1 MNLDDK
7 TMLKVRTF
15 TIGPLETNCYLA
27 YDDETKEAVLIDPAV
42 FDKKI
47 VNYIKTHNL
56 NVKFT
61 LNTHGHFDHV
71 GADKEFGY
79 PVLIHEKDRGR
90 LKAHRLLRDQDKVK
104 IKNIVFKIIH
114 TPGHTPGGI
123 SIECSDVLFTGDTLF
138 SGGVGRTDI
147 PFASQS
153 DLEKS
158 IKRLMQYSDNT
169 KIYPGHGPESTIG
182 HEREYNPY
190 A

>member
-1 MNLDDK
+1 MNLDDNI
-7 TMLKVRTF
+7 MLKVQIF
-15 TIGPLETNCYLA
+15 TIGPLQTNCYLA
-27 YDDETKEAVLIDPAV
+27 CDDETKETILIDPAV

-47 VNYIKTHNL
+47 VDCIKGHNL

-61 LNTHGHFDHV
+61 VNTHGHFDHV
-71 GADKEFGY
+71 GANKEFGY
-79 PVLIHEKDRGR
+79 PVLIHGKDQGS
-90 LKAHRLLRDQDKVK
+90 LKAHRLLKDQDRVE

-114 TPGHTPGGI
+114 TPGHTPGSI
-123 SIECSDVLFTGDTLF
+123 SIECDNVLFTGDTLF
-138 SGGVGRTDI
+138 FGGVGRTDI

>member
-1 MNLDDK
+1 MK
-7 TMLKVRTF
+7 IQTF
-15 TIGPLETNCYLA
+15 IIGPLETNCYVA
-27 YDDETKEAVLIDPAV
+27 YDINTKEAILIDPAV
-42 FDKKI
+42 YDASVLDF
-47 VNYIKTHNL
+47 IKSNHIQIR
-56 NVKFT
+56 FT
-61 LNTHGHFDHV
+61 VNTHGHFDHV
-71 GADKEFGY
+71 GANEKFGY
-79 PVLIHEKDRGR
+79 PVLIHGKDQGS
-90 LKAHRLLRDQDKVK
+90 LKAYRLLKDQDRVE

-114 TPGHTPGGI
+114 TPGHTPGSI
-123 SIECSDVLFTGDTLF
+123 SIECDNVLFTGDTLF
-138 SGGVGRTDI
+138 FGGVGRTDI

>member
-1 MNLDDK
+1 
-7 TMLKVRTF
+7 MLKIQGF
-15 TIGPLETNCYLA
+15 TIGFLETNCYLA
-27 YDDETKEAVLIDPAV
+27 CDDETKEAILIDPAV

-47 VNYIKTHNL
+47 VDYIKTHNL

-61 LNTHGHFDHV
+61 INTHGHFDHV
-71 GADKEFGY
+71 GANKEFGY
-79 PVLIHEKDRGR
+79 PVLIHEKDQEG
-90 LKAHRLLRDQDKVK
+90 LKAHHFLRDQDRLE

-123 SIECSDVLFTGDTLF
+123 SIECGNVLFTGDTLF
-138 SGGVGRTDI
+138 FESVGRTDL
-147 PFASQS
+147 PLASQS

-182 HEREYNPY
+182 HEREHNPY